1 MLSTACSPWTGGSD
15 SMFNS
20 QPRTNQTPNTFS
32 RYSRPQDTESYQ
44 LTRNLLSERLRK
56 KASSSLE
63 KMRAAAADLERLTR
77 AQDLG
82 RYQSRQWK
90 EGDVYSPHDLSP
102 IEMAKWRVKQRRQID
117 AFDVLAINPINEY
130 KVSILL
136 RK

>member
-1 MLSTACSPWTGGSD
+1 
-15 SMFNS
+15 MFNS
-20 QPRTNQTPNTFS
+20 QPRTDQTPNKFS
-32 RYSRPQDTESYQ
+32 RHSRPQDTGSYQ
-44 LTRNLLSERLRK
+44 LTRNLLSEQLRK

-63 KMRAAAADLERLTR
+63 KMRAAAAELEKHTR
-77 AQDLG
+77 AQDLD
-82 RYQSRQWK
+82 RYQSRRWK

-117 AFDVLAINPINEY
+117 AFDVLAINPIDEY